1 MKFAA
6 VMSICGALVTSGGF
20 ADEARVVERPGV
32 SRANSHYVGNR
43 EPLAKSPLIKLP
55 VGAIEPRG
63 WLRKQ
68 LELQAAGFHG
78 HLSEISR
85 FLDKKNNAWLDA
97 KGKGASGWEEVPYWL
112 KGFADTGY
120 VLHDKRIIDEA
131 KTWIEATFKSQ
142 QPDGWFG
149 PGEERTGLA
158 TGLKGRTDLW
168 PNMVMLFCLQ
178 SYHEYTGDR
187 RVIDLMTKYADYLL
201 RIPVEKL
208 LRPIDWQT
216 HRGGDLLYSVL
227 WLYNR
232 TGDARLLELARSVHR
247 QTSPWERELASW
259 HNVNIAQGFREP
271 GIFAIVSKNPADL
284 AAADR
289 NWRRIRE
296 LYGQVPGGMF
306 GSDEN
311 CREGYTGPRQ
321 AIETCGMVEEMLSDE
336 LLLAASGDLVWA
348 DRCEDVA
355 FNSLPAATTA
365 DLKALRYLTSPNMV
379 LSDRRSKS
387 PGLQNGGP
395 MLHMDPH
402 NHRCCQHNFG
412 HGWPY
417 FAQHLWMA
425 TPDGGLAAVMYAA
438 SKVTAKVGDGATV
451 SIEQRTNY
459 PFDEQVE
466 LVVRAEKPVRFP
478 LYLRVPGWC
487 QSASVKVN
495 GQANDSQP
503 QPLKYIHIDRQWK
516 DGDRVT
522 LSLSM
527 TISVRTWAKNDN
539 SISVDRGPLTYSL
552 KIGEKYVRAG
562 GTDKW
567 PAWEI
572 HPTTPWNYGLVLD
585 ATSPASSFEVVKSSF
600 PANDMPFT
608 HEGNS
613 IEILATGR
621 RIPQWQMDHLGLV
634 GNLQPSPV
642 RSDEPNARIRLIP
655 MGAARLRISAFPV
668 IGDGPDAHIWKEPP
682 RPKYKATA
690 SHCFGNDTETA
701 MCDGVLPKS
710 SSDQS
715 IPRFTW
721 WDKRGTTECV
731 EYDFEKPRKVSSVE
745 VYWFDDA
752 PRGGCRVPKSWR
764 VLYRDGEAW
773 KPVSTSGTPS
783 VEKDK
788 FNQLDFDAVT
798 TSRLRIE
805 AELQGRHSGGILEWR
820 VE

>member
-1 MKFAA
+1 
-6 VMSICGALVTSGGF
+6 
-20 ADEARVVERPGV
+20 
-32 SRANSHYVGNR
+32 
-43 EPLAKSPLIKLP
+43 
-55 VGAIEPRG
+55 
-63 WLRKQ
+63 
-68 LELQAAGFHG
+68 LQDAGFHG
-78 HLSEISR
+78 HLTEISR
-85 FLDKKNNAWLDA
+85 FLDKRNNAWLDPQ
-97 KGKGASGWEEVPYWL
+97 GTGASGWEEVPYWL

-120 VLHDKRIIDEA
+120 VLGDRRIIDEA
-131 KTWIEATFKSQ
+131 KIWIEATIKSQ
-142 QPDGWFG
+142 QSDGWFG
-149 PGEERTGLA
+149 PGDERTGLA

-178 SYHEYTGDR
+178 SYYEYSGDR
-187 RVIDLMTKYADYLL
+187 RVIDLMTKYADYLWK
-201 RIPVEKL
+201 IPPEKL
-208 LRPIDWQT
+208 LRPVDWQT

-232 TGDARLLELARSVHR
+232 TGEERLLELARRIHR

-271 GIFAIVSKNPADL
+271 GIFAVLSKNPADM
-284 AAADR
+284 AAAER

-321 AIETCGMVEEMLSDE
+321 AIESCGMVEEMLSDE
-336 LLLAASGDLVWA
+336 LLLAASGDLIWS

-355 FNSLPAATTA
+355 FNSLPAAMTA
-365 DLKALRYLTSPNMV
+365 DMKALRYLTSPNMV

-395 MLHMDPH
+395 MLHMNPH
-402 NHRCCQHNFG
+402 DHRCCQHNVG

-425 TPDGGLAAVMYAA
+425 TPDGGLAAVFYSA
-438 SKVTAKVGDGATV
+438 SKVTAKVGAKVGEGQDV
-451 SIEQRTNY
+451 VIEQTTRY
-459 PFDEQVE
+459 PFSPNVQ
-466 LVVRAEKPVRFP
+466 LVIDTERAVRFP
-478 LYLRVPGWC
+478 LYFRVPGWC
-487 QSASVKVN
+487 RGATISV
-495 GQANDSQP
+495 NDRLCRVDAEP
-503 QPLKYIHIDRQWK
+503 TKYLQVDREWK
-516 DGDRVT
+516 DGDRV
-522 LSLSM
+522 SLYFPM
-527 TISVRTWAKNDN
+527 RITVRTWTKNDN
-539 SISVDRGPLTYSL
+539 SISINRGPLTFSL

-572 HPTTPWNYGLVLD
+572 HPTTPWNYGLVVDPDDPD
-585 ATSPASSFEVVKSSF
+585 ASLSVSTILSHP
-600 PANDMPFT
+600 PNDMPFT
-608 HEGNS
+608 HEGCP
-613 IEILATGR
+613 IAIQATGR
-621 RIPQWQMDHLGLV
+621 RIPQWQIDHLGLV

-642 RSDEPNARIRLIP
+642 KSSEPNEKITLIP

-668 IGDGPDAHIWKEPP
+668 VGDGPDAHVWKDPP
-682 RPKYKATA
+682 RPLYKATA

-701 MCDGVLPKS
+701 MCDGIVPKNS
-710 SSDQS
+710 NDQS

-721 WDKRGTTECV
+721 WDRRGTTEWV
-731 EYDFEKPRKVSSVE
+731 EYEFEKPRKVSAVE

-752 PRGGCRVPKSWR
+752 PRGRCRVPKSWR
-764 VLYRDGEAW
+764 VLYREGEQF
-773 KPVSTSGTPS
+773 KPAAVKATPG

-788 FNQLDFDAVT
+788 FNRVQFEPVT
-798 TSRLRIE
+798 TRHLRLE
-805 AELQGRHSGGILEWR
+805 ADLQQDLSGGILEWR